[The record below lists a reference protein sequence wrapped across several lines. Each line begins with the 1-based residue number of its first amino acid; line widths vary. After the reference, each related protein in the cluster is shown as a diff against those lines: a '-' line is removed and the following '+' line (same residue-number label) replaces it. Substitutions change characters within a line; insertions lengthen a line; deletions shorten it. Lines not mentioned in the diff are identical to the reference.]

1 MELFT
6 QIIVAISK
14 KACWTEHS
22 ILGEVKPQ
30 RWYIVV
36 DRSEHNEKKF
46 NKATHYENKIKN
58 YAKSRID
65 STIWRM
71 MRSWFNIGL
80 CVLYV

>member
-36 DRSEHNEKKF
+36 DRSEHNEKK
-46 NKATHYENKIKN
+46 IQ
-58 YAKSRID
+58 
-65 STIWRM
+65 
-71 MRSWFNIGL
+71 
-80 CVLYV
+80 